1 MLSPLRVHV
10 ISDVICK
17 AHDILQFFFRF
28 ICMYVDMLH
37 SLVILFYFMIVFP
50 LILQK
55 TSSYHLHIS
64 HSKYS
69 HHIYLLITHIFSYMA
84 PEEIFSTWHI
94 FKIFVFLICISS
106 PFYDYSCTFF
116 DVYIH
121 KLLNCI
127 FDWYQ
132 PWFYIPYTFVLFCF
146 FINHI
151 RNLVYVYY

>member
-1 MLSPLRVHV
+1 
-10 ISDVICK
+10 
-17 AHDILQFFFRF
+17 
-28 ICMYVDMLH
+28 MLH

-94 FKIFVFLICISS
+94 YSKIFVFLICISS
-106 PFYDYSCTFF
+106 PFYDYSCMFF

-121 KLLNCI
+121 ITFKLYFWLISTLVLHPLYLCV
-127 FDWYQ
+127 
-132 PWFYIPYTFVLFCF
+132 VLFFHKSYKEPRICLLLAHTHTHTPWERYRETM
-146 FINHI
+146 IIHI
-151 RNLVYVYY
+151 